1 MQKAFIILL
10 IIWNSST
17 FASGKKDDQGLY
29 SCGNCYQDTCNYD
42 KPTVV
47 RVKKEIQKEIIE
59 TSYVTA
65 GSDFTHECPGE
76 FTNLKWTFEASN
88 MTAVR
93 ISAVRSKT
101 EFVTSS
107 KSIRIVNVRGADAG
121 KYTCWTSSCDGH
133 KHKLLTV
140 NLCVI
145 TAHQSGDSSCA
156 VICDVEFTNI
166 KSNNTANEETGTRS
180 ISVHGYPYGSL
191 NCSEK
196 QIFDVYSA
204 VNSTH
209 IPSSTSNKT
218 TGTPT
223 EPEYLTTVIYGT
235 SAVLAFFILTAL
247 IIFFIRGRLRA
258 DFSDRRSGCD
268 NDGRLE
274 EETSVIYTSVI
285 IKRPAKTTNYHKS
298 YTDCV
303 YSEINV

>member
-1 MQKAFIILL
+1 MPHHEK
-10 IIWNSST
+10 NSVGESHE
-17 FASGKKDDQGLY
+17 DDQGLY
-29 SCGNCYQDTCNYD
+29 SCGNCYQDTCYYV

-101 EFVTSS
+101 DFVTSS
-107 KSIRIVNVRGADAG
+107 KSIHIVNVRGADAG
-121 KYTCWTSSCDGH
+121 KYTCWTSRCDGH
-133 KHKLLTV
+133 KQKLLTA

-145 TAHQSGDSSCA
+145 TAHQSGSSCA

-166 KSNNTANEETGTRS
+166 KSNNTANEETGTRH
-180 ISVHGYPYGSL
+180 ISVHGDPYGSL

-209 IPSSTSNKT
+209 APSSTSNKT

-223 EPEYLTTVIYGT
+223 EPKYLTTVIYGT

-247 IIFFIRGRLRA
+247 IIFFIRARLRA

-268 NDGRLE
+268 NEGRLE
-274 EETSVIYTSVI
+274 EETSLYRFSTGFLRRKNNNVPE
-285 IKRPAKTTNYHKS
+285 KRWRLLLS
-298 YTDCV
+298 L
-303 YSEINV
+303 